1 MNSDMINHNGYNGY
15 HNLTQATSLD
25 KDEQLAGFAV
35 TLANA
40 AALPMILKSAFEL
53 KILDIILDAGEGAW
67 ISTREIAKQ
76 IGAKNPN
83 APILLDRM
91 LRLLA
96 SHSVLT
102 CKLQKGENGVVQR
115 VYGPAPLC
123 KYLASND
130 GEGSLGPLLVLH
142 HDKVMMESWF
152 HLNDYIKEGGVP
164 FKRAHGLIQFDYTGT
179 DARFNHVFNQ
189 GMAHHT
195 ILVMKKLLQ
204 KYKGFDDVKV
214 LVDVGGNIGVNVSII
229 VAKHPHIKG
238 LNYDLPHVIAD
249 APSYPGV
256 EHVGGDMFESVPHA
270 DAIFMKWVLH
280 DWSDEHCLKILKNC
294 YQALPKGGK
303 IILVESL
310 IPVIPEDNLES
321 HMVFS
326 LDSHT
331 LVHNQ
336 GGKERSKEDFESLF
350 TQTGF
355 SEVNVI
361 CCAYD
366 TWVMEIFKN

>member
-1 MNSDMINHNGYNGY
+1 MNHNSNGN
-15 HNLTQATSLD
+15 HAPLISLD
-25 KDEQLAGFAV
+25 KDEELAGKAV
-35 TLANA
+35 ALANTI
-40 AALPMILKSAFEL
+40 ALPMIIKSAFEL
-53 KILDIILDAGEGAW
+53 NLLDIILSQGDQGAY
-67 ISTREIAKQ
+67 ISTSELASR

-83 APILLDRM
+83 APIILDRM

-96 SHSVLT
+96 SHSILT
-102 CKLQKGENGVVQR
+102 CQLQKGDGGAQR

-123 KYLASND
+123 KYLASGD
-130 GEGSLGPLLVLH
+130 GQGSLGPLLALH
-142 HDKVMMESWF
+142 HDKVMIDSWF
-152 HLNDYIKEGGVP
+152 HLNEYILEGGVP
-164 FKRAHGLIQFDYTGT
+164 FKRAHGDIQFDYTAK

-195 ILVMKKLLQ
+195 ILVMKKLLD
-204 KYKGFDDVKV
+204 KYKGFENVKV
-214 LVDVGGNIGVNVSII
+214 LVDVGGNIGVNVSMI
-229 VAKHPHIKG
+229 VAKYPHIKG
-238 LNYDLPHVIAD
+238 INYDLPHVLAD

-256 EHVGGDMFESVPHA
+256 EHVGGDMFESVPNA

-294 YQALPKGGK
+294 YKALPKQGK

-310 IPVIPEDNLES
+310 TPPLPSDNLES

-336 GGKERSKEDFESLF
+336 GGRERSKEDFEAFF
-350 TQTGF
+350 TEAGF
-355 SEVNVI
+355 SGINVI

-366 TWVMEIFKN
+366 TWVMEIYKN

>member
-1 MNSDMINHNGYNGY
+1 
-15 HNLTQATSLD
+15 
-25 KDEQLAGFAV
+25 
-35 TLANA
+35 
-40 AALPMILKSAFEL
+40 MILKSAFEL
-53 KILDIILDAGEGAW
+53 KILDIILDAREGAC
-67 ISTREIAKQ
+67 ISTPEIAKK

-91 LRLLA
+91 LQLLA

-102 CKLQKGENGVVQR
+102 CKLQKGEKGGDQR

-123 KYLASND
+123 K
-130 GEGSLGPLLVLH
+130 
-142 HDKVMMESWF
+142 F

-195 ILVMKKLLQ
+195 ILVMKKLLE
-204 KYKGFDDVKV
+204 KYNGFDDVKV
-214 LVDVGGNIGVNVSII
+214 LVDVGGNTGVNVSMI
-229 VAKHPHIKG
+229 VAKYPHIKG

-256 EHVGGDMFESVPHA
+256 EHIGGDMFESVPQA
-270 DAIFMKWVLH
+270 DTIFMKWVLH
-280 DWSDEHCLKILKNC
+280 DWSDEHCLKILKKC
-294 YQALPKGGK
+294 YEALPKNGK
-303 IILVESL
+303 VILVESL
-310 IPVIPEDNLES
+310 IPVLPQGNLES

-326 LDSHT
+326 LDCHT

-336 GGKERSKEDFESLF
+336 GGKERSKEDFETLF
-350 TQTGF
+350 TQSGF
-355 SEVNVI
+355 SGINVI

-366 TWVMEIFKN
+366 TWVMETFKK

>member
-1 MNSDMINHNGYNGY
+1 MTTYTNGNY
-15 HNLTQATSLD
+15 TQPKTLD
-25 KDEQLAGFAV
+25 KDEQLAGLAV

-40 AALPMILKSAFEL
+40 AAFPMILKSAFEL
-53 KILDIILDAGEGAW
+53 KILDIFSKAGEGVFV
-67 ISTREIAKQ
+67 STSEIASQ

-83 APILLDRM
+83 APVLLDRM

-102 CKLQKGENGVVQR
+102 CKLQKGEGGSQR

-123 KYLASND
+123 NYLASND
-130 GEGSLGPLLVLH
+130 GQGSLGPLLVLH

-152 HLNDYIKEGGVP
+152 HLNDYILEGGVP
-164 FKRAHGLIQFDYTGT
+164 FKRAHGMIQFDYTGT
-179 DARFNHVFNQ
+179 DERFNHVFNQ

-195 ILVMKKLLQ
+195 ILVMKKLLDN
-204 KYKGFDDVKV
+204 YNGFNDVKV
-214 LVDVGGNIGVNVSII
+214 LVDVGGNIGVNVSMI
-229 VAKHPHIKG
+229 VAKHTHIKG
-238 LNYDLPHVIAD
+238 INYDLPHVIAD

-256 EHVGGDMFESVPHA
+256 EHVGGNMFESIPQA

-280 DWSDEHCLKILKNC
+280 DWSDEHCVKILNKC
-294 YQALPKGGK
+294 YESLAKGGK

-326 LDSHT
+326 LDCHT

-336 GGKERSKEDFESLF
+336 GGKERSKEDFEALASK
-350 TQTGF
+350 TGF
-355 SEVNVI
+355 STVDVI

-366 TWVMEIFKN
+366 TWVMELYKK